1 MEAGTAFGWEER
13 PGCALHGHAIATK
26 EEATRLGFP
35 CSAHATVFSTREDKQ
50 AMMELLAQH
59 PYPRHKIFVR
69 QGHGFFLLE
78 GDVESAVRLFDELIL
93 PNMAVVE
100 SQL

>member
-1 MEAGTAFGWEER
+1 
-13 PGCALHGHAIATK
+13 
-26 EEATRLGFP
+26 
-35 CSAHATVFSTREDKQ
+35 
-50 AMMELLAQH
+50 MMELLAQH

-78 GDVESAVRLFDELIL
+78 GDVESAVRLFNELIL